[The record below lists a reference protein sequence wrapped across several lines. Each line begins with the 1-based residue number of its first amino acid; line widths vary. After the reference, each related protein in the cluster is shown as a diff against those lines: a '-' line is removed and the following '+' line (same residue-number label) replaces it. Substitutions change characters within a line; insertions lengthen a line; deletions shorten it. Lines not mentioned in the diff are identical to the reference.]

1 MGRVIMPDYFWEW
14 YEIKGYDEVLKLED
28 CFENKAFL
36 VGCCIEYLTE
46 KGQKITKM
54 QDCDNFKEIFNYL
67 QTGVAWTR

>member
-1 MGRVIMPDYFWEW
+1 MPDYFWEW
-14 YEIKGYDEVLKLED
+14 YENKGYDEVLKIEY

-46 KGQKITKM
+46 KGQKITKI
-54 QDCDNFKEIFNYL
+54 QDCNNFKEILNYL